1 MPRFPDHG
9 EDRGAANGF
18 SRSQDALG
26 NSRRDLNGRIDAN
39 NDRDSISDVDY
50 DRLMEYPDD
59 VDYYSLLGLSRT
71 PPPTDADIRSAYRSL
86 TLSFHPDK
94 QPAHLREAAKQQF
107 EKIREAY
114 DTLIDPKK
122 RTVYDL
128 LGAEGVRREWS
139 AGGAMGKG
147 GVAEQQQVGVKALSP
162 EEFRRWFLDTMKARE
177 RKVLDSLVQS
187 KGSISLAID
196 ATSMISADEEE
207 DYVYIQ
213 LPTLRPSSYA
223 IGYSFRTPLPSF
235 KELWGKTD
243 EGTKS
248 ETDESEKDDD
258 PSKQAIQ
265 SEVTFSASIGGKLQT
280 PMREARFLYPDGTE
294 EVKRVAMPLILVA
307 QNMSLGASINH
318 GFRNVAST
326 KGLFGKLPLSFLEG
340 ADASITGLVLPF
352 PTVEAVVA
360 KAISPFPGTKPLI
373 FTFRTGFFRSIFQ
386 SLPVIG
392 LQVTRELDVGRT
404 VYCSWSSGTLDWPTV
419 IRELLEPIVD
429 LGVPLDDVLSRPA
442 QTSKVEIGY
451 ISAPRK
457 SGAIEDEEDEDEDDI
472 DAPAT
477 RKREVGAAESWQLQ
491 VDASPQG
498 GGLSVVYGRN
508 LFSHKGDEKLR
519 SEWSTEGYHPIS
531 QNHDA
536 RPVRLEIQTTVGI
549 DLSLGW
555 HISGTRQVSDFTRM
569 GLGVGLQGNKGLVMS
584 VSWNRLG
591 QKIKLPIAI
600 CPLPLVSAEI
610 AALAVILPWATYCGV
625 EFGFIRPRERK
636 RRRLALAKRQRQLEK
651 QIAKRRVESQQ
662 AIDLMSEQVLRRQAR
677 EEENGGLVITKAE
690 YGYYPPRD
698 KKKKGDAGESKVIDV
713 TIPVASLVDHGQL
726 IIPREVIKFQM
737 IGFYDPAPLRPK
749 KLKVWY
755 RFGGKEHIVEAGD
768 SEGITC
774 PMRSHLISG

>member
-18 SRSQDALG
+18 SRSEDDRG
-26 NSRRDLNGRIDAN
+26 SSRRGLNGRRDGN
-39 NDRDSISDVDY
+39 NDYDSFSDADY

-71 PPPTDADIRSAYRSL
+71 PPPSDVDIRSAYRSL

-114 DTLIDPKK
+114 ETLIDPKK

-147 GVAEQQQVGVKALSP
+147 GAAEQQQVGVKALGP

-187 KGSISLAID
+187 KGSISLGVD

-235 KELWGKTD
+235 KELLGRVD
-243 EGTKS
+243 E
-248 ETDESEKDDD
+248 ETENENEESENDND

-265 SEVTFSASIGGKLQT
+265 SEVTFSASVGGKLQN
-280 PMREARFLYPDGTE
+280 PMREAKFVYPDGTE
-294 EVKRVAMPLILVA
+294 EVKRVAMPLIMIA
-307 QNMSLGASINH
+307 QNVSLGASINH

-326 KGLFGKLPLSFLEG
+326 KGLFGKLPFSFLEG
-340 ADASITGLVLPF
+340 ADASVTGLILPF

-392 LQVTRELDVGRT
+392 LQVTRELDAGRT
-404 VYCSWSSGTLDWPTV
+404 IYCSWSSGSLNWPAF
-419 IRELLEPIVD
+419 IQELLSPIVD
-429 LGVPLDDVLSRPA
+429 LSVRLDDVLSRPT
-442 QTSKVEIGY
+442 QMSKVEIGY

-457 SGAIEDEEDEDEDDI
+457 STTAEEEEEDDEDD
-472 DAPAT
+472 DDMPVT

-531 QNHDA
+531 QDHAA
-536 RPVRLEIQTTVGI
+536 RPVRLEIQSTVGI
-549 DLSLGW
+549 DLSPGW

-569 GLGVGLQGNKGLVMS
+569 GLGVGVQGNKGLVMS

-591 QKIKLPIAI
+591 QKIRLPIAV

-625 EFGFIRPRERK
+625 EFGVIRPRERK

-651 QIAKRRVESQQ
+651 QIAKRRAESQQ
-662 AIDLMSEQVLRRQAR
+662 AVDLMSEQVLRRQAR

-698 KKKKGDAGESKVIDV
+698 KKKNTGESKVIDV
-713 TIPVASLVDHGQL
+713 TIPVAALVDHGQL
-726 IIPREVIKFQM
+726 IIPREVVKFQI

-749 KLKVWY
+749 KLKIWY
-755 RFGGKEHIVEAGD
+755 RFGGKEHLVEASD

-774 PMRSHLISG
+774 PMRSHLI